1 MKLSRRLRLTV
12 SRLALVFVVP
22 VVVFIACEAPD
33 PTGPA
38 ASSRITLTTTRSTLP
53 ADGSSTAIITA
64 YVLNRNGLAAD
75 GPIYWSTTCGTLSEA
90 TGTISGGYASVTL
103 TAPNYVCDA
112 VVTAD
117 AVHAV
122 NSIAINVYGFGI
134 DLGANPQ
141 NIPADGASRSSIT
154 AYVYNYAGQPADD
167 GTTVSFT
174 TTAGTLG
181 AASATTSGGWAVTSL
196 TSSTSAT
203 TAMVRAQVEAS
214 VATTY
219 VTFSTSVGTIKL
231 TAFPSSGIPADGSSE
246 SFIRAVVSKPDNSP
260 ASNVPVTFRTTKGTL
275 SQSSVTT
282 DSSGVASSTLIAPY
296 STSDLSATVI
306 AFAADK
312 EATVSVGFK
321 AYFGPPNPSPTPPP
335 TFTRTPTPTPTNAPT
350 NTPETTPTATPT
362 PSAIPNTSTPTH
374 TPTP

>member
-1 MKLSRRLRLTV
+1 MKLSRKFRLTI
-12 SRLALVFVVP
+12 SRVALVFVVP
-22 VVVFIACEAPD
+22 AVIFVACEAPD

-53 ADGSSTAIITA
+53 ADGSSTAVITA

-141 NIPADGASRSSIT
+141 SIPADGASKSSIT

-181 AASATTSGGWAVTSL
+181 ASSATTSGGWAVTSL
-196 TSSTSAT
+196 TSSTSAA

-219 VTFSTSVGTIKL
+219 VTFTSSEVGSVTL
-231 TAFPSSGIPADGSSE
+231 SASPSSGIPADGASTVVLKALVKSLDNVP
-246 SFIRAVVSKPDNSP
+246 IAGAVVD
-260 ASNVPVTFRTTKGTL
+260 FTTSRGSL
-275 SQSSVTT
+275 MYAQATT
-282 DSSGVASSTLIAPY
+282 DSTGVASNRLIAPY
-296 STSDLSATVI
+296 STTSTTANVTAASGLKSHTV
-306 AFAADK
+306 
-312 EATVSVGFK
+312 TVSFTG
-321 AYFGPPNPSPTPPP
+321 YSGTPNPSPTPQP

-350 NTPETTPTATPT
+350 NTPEITPTATPT
-362 PSAIPNTSTPTH
+362 PSGVPNTPTN